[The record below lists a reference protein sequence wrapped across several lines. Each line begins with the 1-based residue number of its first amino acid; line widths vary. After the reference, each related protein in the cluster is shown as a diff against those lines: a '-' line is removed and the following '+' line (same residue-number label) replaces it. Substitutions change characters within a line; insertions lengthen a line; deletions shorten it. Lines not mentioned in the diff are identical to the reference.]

1 METSKTLL
9 NQSPG
14 GLLGLGVGFVLM
26 VMVVLNVAGLL
37 EYTVASALHAWSIS
51 AFITLALLIVTLPVA
66 FLTEYAFEEKK
77 IRNRFTQVFGAA
89 YWLMAVVLS
98 SITVLITL
106 WCIHWILGL
115 VLTLATLAGVVGA
128 GIIEYKSKEE

>member
-1 METSKTLL
+1 MENNKTLL
-9 NQSPG
+9 NQSPADA
-14 GLLGLGVGFVLM
+14 LGIGVCFVLM
-26 VMVVLNVAGLL
+26 VAVVLNVAGLI
-37 EYTVASALHAWSIS
+37 EYTVAGMLHAWSIS
-51 AFITLALLIVTLPVA
+51 AFMTVAVLIVTLPVA

-77 IRNRFTQVFGAA
+77 IRNKFTRVFGAA

-106 WCIHWILGL
+106 WCMHWILGL
-115 VLTLATLAGVVGA
+115 VVTLATLAGIVGA

>member
-1 METSKTLL
+1 MKTNKTLL
-9 NQSPG
+9 NQSSG
-14 GLLGLGVGFVLM
+14 DALGIGIGFVAIFS
-26 VMVVLNVAGLL
+26 VALNFAGLL

-51 AFITLALLIVTLPVA
+51 AFLTVAVLIVTLPIS
-66 FLTEYAFEEKK
+66 FLTEYAFKEKK
-77 IRNRFTQVFGAA
+77 IRNKFTQVFGAA
-89 YWLMAVVLS
+89 YWLMAVVLT

-115 VLTLATLAGVVGA
+115 VVTLATLSGIVGA

>member
-1 METSKTLL
+1 METNKTLL

-14 GLLGLGVGFVLM
+14 DALGIGVGFVLT
-26 VMVVLNVAGLL
+26 VMVVLNFAGLI
-37 EYTVASALHAWSIS
+37 EYVVADTLHAWSIS
-51 AFITLALLIVTLPVA
+51 AFITLSVLIVTLPIS
-66 FLTEYAFEEKK
+66 FLTEYAFKEKK
-77 IRNRFTQVFGAA
+77 IRNKFTQVFGAA
-89 YWLMAVVLS
+89 YWLMAVVLT

-115 VLTLATLAGVVGA
+115 VVTLATLSGIVGA